1 MTAAIVVTI
10 VVAGL
15 TILVLALYLLKI
27 ALMLRRALSGLRTVN
42 RNLKSIPPKA
52 EPVAPILDALSS
64 DLGNARALLEDLL
77 RRKPQAPARPS
88 AGPVRPPGPGTV
100 A

>member
-10 VVAGL
+10 VVVGL
-15 TILVLALYLLKI
+15 TILVPALYLLKI

-42 RNLKSIPPKA
+42 RNLKIIPPKA
-52 EPVAPILDALSS
+52 EPVAPILEALSS
-64 DLGNARALLEDLL
+64 DLGNACGLLEDLL
-77 RRKPQAPARPS
+77 QRKQTPASPT
-88 AGPVRPPGPGTV
+88 AGSVRPPGPGTV